1 MSKPVSGFK
10 YFEETL
16 LLQLDFKIRILISGQ
31 ILMFNWRDGCFEE
44 VWRRIWPQALGFPL
58 TSSTVV
64 IFFVYCEFSLSNGP
78 HSNWPACRRSTTKWI
93 SDSFSNNLKTVATVI
108 YFWQEGYL
116 QVLCFFWF
124 EELGFFAIMMF
135 RIFLMELCWHVAFIY
150 FVPLYTS
157 GSIYFYESLYCW
169 FWCLLTL

>member
-1 MSKPVSGFK
+1 MEHVADNATSKRVSGFK

-16 LLQLDFKIRILISGQ
+16 LLWLDFKIRILISGR
-31 ILMFNWRDGCFEE
+31 ILMLSRRNGCFKI
-44 VWRRIWPQALGFPL
+44 RIRVPL
-58 TSSTVV
+58 WYFFCLLW
-64 IFFVYCEFSLSNGP
+64 IFFVKWPSLQLDNP
-78 HSNWPACRRSTTKWI
+78 NRPACRRSTTKWI